1 MTANVVAGSS
11 VTAWSKACSE
21 STLCSCEPAA
31 MVARCKWG
39 RDGYRG
45 DVVVVAVV
53 VVVVFADGDDGNGL
67 LRYALR
73 FWAQK
78 ENVDGDVDNYMY
90 LSLIRDQV
98 GTSMGGDVELF
109 VLSILT

>member
-45 DVVVVAVV
+45 DVVVVAVAV
-53 VVVVFADGDDGNGL
+53 VVVSADGDDGNGL

-78 ENVDGDVDNYMY
+78 ENVDGDVGKYMY

-98 GTSMGGDVELF
+98 GMGGDVELF

>member
-45 DVVVVAVV
+45 DVVVVAVAV
-53 VVVVFADGDDGNGL
+53 VVVVADEDDGNGL

-90 LSLIRDQV
+90 LNLIRDQV
-98 GTSMGGDVELF
+98 GMAGDVELF

>member
-31 MVARCKWG
+31 MVARC
-39 RDGYRG
+39 

-78 ENVDGDVDNYMY
+78 ENVDGDVGKYMY

>member
-45 DVVVVAVV
+45 DVVVVAVAV
-53 VVVVFADGDDGNGL
+53 VVVVADEDDGNGL

-73 FWAQK
+73 F
-78 ENVDGDVDNYMY
+78 
-90 LSLIRDQV
+90 
-98 GTSMGGDVELF
+98 
-109 VLSILT
+109 

>member
-53 VVVVFADGDDGNGL
+53 VVAVVADEDDGNGL

-98 GTSMGGDVELF
+98 GMGGDVELF

>member
-45 DVVVVAVV
+45 DVVVVAVAV
-53 VVVVFADGDDGNGL
+53 VVVDADEDDGNGL

-90 LSLIRDQV
+90 LNLIRDQV
-98 GTSMGGDVELF
+98 GMAGDVELF

>member
-1 MTANVVAGSS
+1 MQVGSRWISWRCCCCRCRCRCRTAD
-11 VTAWSKACSE
+11 E
-21 STLCSCEPAA
+21 
-31 MVARCKWG
+31 
-39 RDGYRG
+39 
-45 DVVVVAVV
+45 
-53 VVVVFADGDDGNGL
+53 DDGNGL

-90 LSLIRDQV
+90 LDLIRDQV
-98 GTSMGGDVELF
+98 GMAGDVELF

>member
-45 DVVVVAVV
+45 DVVVVAAAVV
-53 VVVVFADGDDGNGL
+53 VVVADEDDGNDL

-90 LSLIRDQV
+90 LNLIRDQV
-98 GTSMGGDVELF
+98 GMAGDVELF

>member
-1 MTANVVAGSS
+1 M
-11 VTAWSKACSE
+11 
-21 STLCSCEPAA
+21 
-31 MVARCKWG
+31 
-39 RDGYRG
+39 
-45 DVVVVAVV
+45 
-53 VVVVFADGDDGNGL
+53 

-90 LSLIRDQV
+90 LNLIRDQV
-98 GTSMGGDVELF
+98 GMAGDVELF

>member
-1 MTANVVAGSS
+1 MQVGSRWIS
-11 VTAWSKACSE
+11 W
-21 STLCSCEPAA
+21 
-31 MVARCKWG
+31 RCCCC
-39 RDGYRG
+39 RCRCRCRN
-45 DVVVVAVV
+45 
-53 VVVVFADGDDGNGL
+53 ADEDDGNGL

-90 LSLIRDQV
+90 LNLIRDQV
-98 GTSMGGDVELF
+98 GMAGDVELF

>member
-78 ENVDGDVDNYMY
+78 ENVDGDVGKYMY
-90 LSLIRDQV
+90 LSRIRDQV
-98 GTSMGGDVELF
+98 GMGGDVELF

>member
-1 MTANVVAGSS
+1 MQVGSRWISWRCCCYRCRCRCRTAD
-11 VTAWSKACSE
+11 E
-21 STLCSCEPAA
+21 
-31 MVARCKWG
+31 
-39 RDGYRG
+39 
-45 DVVVVAVV
+45 
-53 VVVVFADGDDGNGL
+53 DDGNGL

-90 LSLIRDQV
+90 LNLIRDQV
-98 GTSMGGDVELF
+98 GMAGDVELF

>member
-45 DVVVVAVV
+45 DVVVVAAAVV
-53 VVVVFADGDDGNGL
+53 VVVADEDDGNDL
-67 LRYALR
+67 LRYAFR

-90 LSLIRDQV
+90 LNLIRDQV
-98 GTSMGGDVELF
+98 GMAGDVELF

>member
-1 MTANVVAGSS
+1 MQVGSRWISWRCCCCRCRCRCRTAD
-11 VTAWSKACSE
+11 E
-21 STLCSCEPAA
+21 
-31 MVARCKWG
+31 
-39 RDGYRG
+39 
-45 DVVVVAVV
+45 
-53 VVVVFADGDDGNGL
+53 DDGNGL

-90 LSLIRDQV
+90 LNLIRDQV
-98 GTSMGGDVELF
+98 GMAGDVELF